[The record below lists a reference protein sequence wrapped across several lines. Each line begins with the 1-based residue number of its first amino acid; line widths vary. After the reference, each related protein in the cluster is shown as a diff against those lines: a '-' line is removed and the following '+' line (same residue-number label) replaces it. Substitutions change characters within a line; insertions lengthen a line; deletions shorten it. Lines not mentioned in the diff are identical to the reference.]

1 MKLYNARK
9 RKAIA
14 VVAVLLSLAVF
25 GAFFGRE
32 VAELTRVCWCLLV
45 GATEESCTPDDRF
58 HYLESHPGE
67 LRIAMIGNWE
77 ALRRQGMPRR
87 RVLETAIEDLNR
99 AGGIA
104 GRRLTAD
111 WMDAAGSADAMVE
124 AVEKVAHDP
133 SYYAVYG
140 PDTAGQMAVVKPLL
154 LTYRLLTFAPT
165 VSDVHATQAS
175 DYPCIFLPNASDA
188 QQVRSV
194 IDWAKAGHRDG
205 FLLLGE
211 NVTSSEEFARLAESM
226 FDEERIMICGRTS
239 FVPGK
244 DVRFYEDERKSYD
257 DYFRSRNVLVINH
270 STDEASVGGLVR
282 KLLKEKQGDLFF
294 YKLPEG
300 DFPPGELARMY
311 TLAHVEVDAKK
322 MAAAAHLA
330 KIPGVR
336 NDTFTPAAYT
346 SVFLLA
352 DACRKAKSLRQEDV
366 ITALRTE
373 RLETP
378 FRSFRFTPER
388 FEDHPACHVI
398 SLAELRRMQSGVK

>member
-1 MKLYNARK
+1 MKTYHANK
-9 RKAIA
+9 RKTIA
-14 VVAVLLSLAVF
+14 VAAVLLAVAVF

-32 VAELTRVCWCLLV
+32 VAELTRVCWCLLA
-45 GATEESCTPDDRF
+45 GATEEPCTPDDRF

-67 LRIAMIGNWE
+67 IRVAMIGNWE
-77 ALRRQGMPRR
+77 NLSRRGMPRR
-87 RVLETAIEDLNR
+87 QVLETAIEDLNR

-104 GRRLTAD
+104 GRRFTAE
-111 WMDAAGSADAMVE
+111 WIDAAGSADAMVE

-133 SYYAVYG
+133 SYYAVFG
-140 PDTAGQMAVVKPLL
+140 PDTSGQMAVARPLL

-165 VSDVHATQAS
+165 VSDVHATRTA

-188 QQVRSV
+188 QQVESV
-194 IDWAKAGHRDG
+194 IDWAKSGGRDG

-211 NVTSSEEFARLAESM
+211 DDTSSEEFARLAESM
-226 FDEERIMICGRTS
+226 FDEQRISICGRTS

-244 DVRFYEDERKSYD
+244 DVRFFEDERKSYD
-257 DYFRSRNVLVINH
+257 DYFRSRNVIVINR

-282 KLLKEKQGDLFF
+282 KLLKEKSGDLFF

-300 DFPPGELARMY
+300 DFSPEELARMF

-322 MAAAAHLA
+322 MADAAHLA

-352 DACRKAKSLRQEDV
+352 DACRKAKSLRQEEV
-366 ITALRTE
+366 IEALRTE

-378 FRSFRFTPER
+378 FRNFRFTPER
-388 FEDHPACHVI
+388 FEDHPGCHVI
-398 SLAELRRMQSGVK
+398 SLAELRRMQSVVK